1 MPAIPHMRAL
11 YARSRRRGELAAPR
25 PLEGA
30 DVRRKIPLLRALAIL
45 AVVIGHAALRAM
57 GPLEPAPGVAS
68 SLEGA
73 VAVQYGLLFALAQLS
88 FFAVPAFFFVTGVF
102 CTFAI
107 QKPGLAA
114 NAGFLRGRL
123 KALVVP
129 LLVWSLVAFAADF
142 VLGIPSLS
150 TYLVA
155 HARAGEMEWGYYF
168 LLAMMQIYLA
178 APFVVD
184 LARRRPN
191 VLLAASI
198 GLHVVVLGVR
208 LLAGLDVAG
217 LGALAE
223 VPAVGSW
230 RGDWAIWRWQLYL
243 VLGVLAGLHGS
254 KVEAWL
260 RAHRRPLLF
269 GAGVGALVVVT
280 EAWAF
285 SSGLRQM
292 DWFHS
297 QLRPLVPLYACVVL
311 AAWFSLDIKAT
322 ARTAAFE
329 KVGNLSFGLFV
340 VHPIAYKVLARIVD
354 RLAPGF
360 GLQWPVAVA
369 LVCLVF
375 GALVPYLVI
384 AALSRSRF
392 RGQAALVFGH

>member
-1 MPAIPHMRAL
+1 M
-11 YARSRRRGELAAPR
+11 
-25 PLEGA
+25 
-30 DVRRKIPLLRALAIL
+30 RRKIPLLRALAIL

-57 GPLEPAPGVAS
+57 GPLEPAAGVAS
-68 SLEGA
+68 NLEGA
-73 VAVQYGLLFALAQLS
+73 AALQYGLLFALAQLS

-150 TYLVA
+150 TYLAA

-168 LLAMMQIYLA
+168 LLAMMQVFLA

-184 LARRRPN
+184 LARRRPHA
-191 VLLAASI
+191 LLAASI
-198 GLHVVVLGVR
+198 ALHVVVLGVR